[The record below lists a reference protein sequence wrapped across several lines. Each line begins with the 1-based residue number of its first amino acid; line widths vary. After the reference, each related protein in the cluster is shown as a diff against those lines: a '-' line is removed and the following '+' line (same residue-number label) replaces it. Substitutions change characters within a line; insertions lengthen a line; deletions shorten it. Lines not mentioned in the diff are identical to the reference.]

1 MQERFSYSKIN
12 TFVSCPRKYKIQYI
26 DKISNKFQGIESFMG
41 SVVHMVIYDISRKK
55 RHISLDTILDH
66 YDSTWKKMWHNKIMS
81 VVPRQ
86 ELNNLDRNHFKKKN
100 KEKYFLTGKDCIIR
114 FVKSKL
120 YIDLLNNK
128 PSYKKGRKI
137 DVFFEKKIEF
147 VINDLNFIGIIDRVD
162 IFENE
167 IIIHDYKTNKRLQT
181 VKQLK
186 NNLQFFLY
194 YNAASQ
200 LLNNYNVD
208 KISISIFNLLHN
220 SISGFTYSSNDI
232 SKMENSLSK
241 IIANLSS
248 SKYRPKETP
257 LCNWCY
263 YWKECPIKLT
273 TNPLSV
279 CL

>member
-12 TFVSCPRKYKIQYI
+12 TFISCPQKYKIQYI
-26 DKISNKFQGIESFMG
+26 DKISNRFQGIESFMG
-41 SVVHMVIYDISRKK
+41 TVVHMVIYDISKK
-55 RHISLDTILDH
+55 KHDISLDEILDH
-66 YDSTWKKMWHNKIMS
+66 YDNTWKRMWHNKIVS
-81 VVPRQ
+81 IVPKQ
-86 ELNNLDRNHFKKKN
+86 EFSNVNHDHFKKKS

-120 YIDLLNNK
+120 YIELLNNMH
-128 PSYKKGRKI
+128 SDKKGRKI
-137 DVFFEKKIEF
+137 DIFFEKKIEF
-147 VINDLNFIGIIDRVD
+147 IINDLNFIGILDRVD

-167 IIIHDYKTNKRLQT
+167 IIIYDYKTNKRLQT

-194 YNAASQ
+194 YNAINQ
-200 LLNNYNVD
+200 LLKYYNVD

-220 SISGFTYSSNDI
+220 SISDFTYSSNDI
-232 SKMENSLSK
+232 SKMEDSLSK
-241 IIANLSS
+241 IIANISS
-248 SKYRPKETP
+248 SEYRPKETP

-273 TNPLSV
+273 TNPLSIR
-279 CL
+279 L